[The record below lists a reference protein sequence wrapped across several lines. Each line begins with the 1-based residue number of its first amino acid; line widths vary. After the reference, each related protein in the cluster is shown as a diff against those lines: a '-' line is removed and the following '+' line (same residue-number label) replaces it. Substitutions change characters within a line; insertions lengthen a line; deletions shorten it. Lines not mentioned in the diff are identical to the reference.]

1 MILLQKNNGF
11 SEIKNNPIF
20 GKTAKLF
27 GTIVLKKLKKWCAKR
42 DSNPCPFVHFLFG
55 VSYFL

>member
-1 MILLQKNNGF
+1 MTLLQKNNGF

-42 DSNPCPFVHFLFG
+42 DSNPCPFG
-55 VSYFL
+55 S